1 MLDPW
6 FQRDKNRKL
15 KALRNS
21 IYWHLIEKKVI
32 RDAEGVLFTCEQEL
46 LLAKISFSDYRPKR
60 AINVGYGVPNPPS
73 HSEVMEQAFH
83 QQSPALTKDHPCLL
97 FLSRIHP
104 KKGVDLLIHA
114 YAEVFGDRLTGKF
127 EKPADTP
134 HQIPA
139 LVIAGPID
147 SDYAGEMI
155 RLAESLLP
163 GGVFT
168 SRLSSDHQSPIHDSS
183 LMNRPSIHFTGI
195 LQGDSKWGALY
206 RCEAFVLP
214 SHQENFGIAVVEAMA
229 CGKPV
234 IVSDKVNIY
243 RDLVSEGAGFSE
255 ADTYEGVVR
264 LLARWKD
271 TSSQLRHHMSAS
283 AASCF
288 QKLFKSSSAA
298 KTLIKTV
305 KISCPISS

>member
-1 MLDPW
+1 MD
-6 FQRDKNRKL
+6 
-15 KALRNS
+15 
-21 IYWHLIEKKVI
+21 
-32 RDAEGVLFTCEQEL
+32 
-46 LLAKISFSDYRPKR
+46 
-60 AINVGYGVPNPPS
+60 
-73 HSEVMEQAFH
+73 QAFY
-83 QQSPALTKDHPCLL
+83 QQSLDLPKDHPYLL

-104 KKGVDLLIHA
+104 KKGVDLLIQA
-114 YAEVFGDRLTGKF
+114 YAEVFGGRSPGKC
-127 EKPADTP
+127 ENPADTP
-134 HQIPA
+134 RQIPA

-147 SDYAGEMI
+147 SDYAREMI

-168 SRLSSDHQSPIHDSS
+168 SRLSSDQQSPIRDQS
-183 LMNRPSIHFTGI
+183 LMNRPSIHFTGM

-264 LLARWKD
+264 LLVRWKD